1 MIKETRVNPYQRILL
16 RKIKKA
22 TTDMSGTRGQRQVYY
37 AEWKKPIPKGC
48 ILYDSTYTTFL
59 KRQTTNMNNR
69 LVITTI

>member
-1 MIKETRVNPYQRILL
+1 MDKQTVVYPHSRMLL
-16 RKIKKA
+16 SNKKKA

>member
-1 MIKETRVNPYQRILL
+1 MPENTTQKNKKETTNTHNILD
-16 RKIKKA
+16 KS
-22 TTDMSGTRGQRQVYY
+22 TDNY